1 MGLAGGDTS
10 SDVDRAIGVPTA
22 ASHRV
27 RQYCVAGGGAF
38 AVVFNRRGVELVAT
52 SARGYALGGV
62 AVGWRL
68 RTLERTYRGGTLH
81 AAGHGLLVAPNGDV
95 YRIARDR
102 VAAIAAASASVLKRD
117 RNLAFALRLARL

>member
-1 MGLAGGDTS
+1 MGLVGGDRST
-10 SDVDRAIGVPTA
+10 DVDRAIGAPTA

-27 RQYCVAGGGAF
+27 RRYCVAGGGAF

-68 RTLERTYRGGTLH
+68 RTLERTYRGARLH
-81 AAGHGLLVAPNGDV
+81 PAGHGLLIAPNGDV
-95 YRIARDR
+95 YRIARSR
-102 VAAIAAASASVLKRD
+102 VAAIAVASAGVLKRD
-117 RNLAFALRLARL
+117 RNLAFAIRLAGV